1 MHVNISSKGDPDFVC
16 NIEQG
21 ENPPNL
27 FEAVTIEDCFEY
39 ETAADMSD
47 AASGSDAEPNSAP
60 CPPTNLENPPP
71 AKNDKLTYVNT
82 HYTVY
87 S

>member
-1 MHVNISSKGDPDFVC
+1 MHVIKPKVLKAEQGVDIESLDVNISSKGDPDFVC

-39 ETAADMSD
+39 ETATDMSG
-47 AASGSDAEPNSAP
+47 AASGLNVD
-60 CPPTNLENPPP
+60 
-71 AKNDKLTYVNT
+71 LTLRDFYL
-82 HYTVY
+82 HM
-87 S
+87 